1 MNWGATEASSY
12 DGRLMFETHGPSDGI
27 KGGIYNDNILNDNEL
42 HIGVLV
48 SNENNLYLYSDGKEN
63 SDVKSNVGIF
73 GTSGTNNIT
82 IAGSTFIHDELSY
95 SGYLYE
101 IIIFDNSSL
110 SNVIK
115 INNYLSNKWNLT
127 STVDSDD
134 DGIVD
139 ASDPFPTDPN
149 KWISFPQA
157 LRDNASDNFTAM
169 NGLALWLDATNI
181 DGNTNSNLSHNNPI
195 NEWKDLSGNNNHLL
209 ASTSGSVSFNS
220 SEINPKINFDG
231 NGYLSISDKE
241 KLKFTQNPHSIFIV
255 TNPSAIIEN
264 DIISTNLIDHAQGG
278 VLLMFYQNR
287 IRSHLFKPTLNF
299 IDSSIEVN
307 TNTEY
312 ILGHI
317 VNNEIIKISINSTSY
332 ETKSLVGTT
341 THNSND
347 FIIGARQQGDSRRF
361 IGTISEV
368 LVFNKEVELNEQI
381 KIYNYLSNKWNLTST
396 VDSDGDGLMDA
407 DDSQPTLPN

>member
-1 MNWGATEASSY
+1 
-12 DGRLMFETHGPSDGI
+12 
-27 KGGIYNDNILNDNEL
+27 
-42 HIGVLV
+42 
-48 SNENNLYLYSDGKEN
+48 
-63 SDVKSNVGIF
+63 
-73 GTSGTNNIT
+73 
-82 IAGSTFIHDELSY
+82 
-95 SGYLYE
+95 
-101 IIIFDNSSL
+101 
-110 SNVIK
+110 
-115 INNYLSNKWNLT
+115 
-127 STVDSDD
+127 
-134 DGIVD
+134 
-139 ASDPFPTDPN
+139 
-149 KWISFPQA
+149 
-157 LRDNASDNFTAM
+157 AM

-220 SEINPKINFDG
+220 SEINPKISFDG

-264 DIISTNLIDHAQGG
+264 DIISTNLVDHSQGG

-317 VNNEIIKISINSTSY
+317 VNNESIKIAINSTSY

-341 THNSND
+341 TQNS
-347 FIIGARQQGDSRRF
+347 
-361 IGTISEV
+361 
-368 LVFNKEVELNEQI
+368 
-381 KIYNYLSNKWNLTST
+381 
-396 VDSDGDGLMDA
+396 
-407 DDSQPTLPN
+407 

>member
-1 MNWGATEASSY
+1 
-12 DGRLMFETHGPSDGI
+12 
-27 KGGIYNDNILNDNEL
+27 
-42 HIGVLV
+42 
-48 SNENNLYLYSDGKEN
+48 
-63 SDVKSNVGIF
+63 
-73 GTSGTNNIT
+73 
-82 IAGSTFIHDELSY
+82 
-95 SGYLYE
+95 
-101 IIIFDNSSL
+101 
-110 SNVIK
+110 
-115 INNYLSNKWNLT
+115 
-127 STVDSDD
+127 
-134 DGIVD
+134 
-139 ASDPFPTDPN
+139 
-149 KWISFPQA
+149 
-157 LRDNASDNFTAM
+157 
-169 NGLALWLDATNI
+169 
-181 DGNTNSNLSHNNPI
+181 
-195 NEWKDLSGNNNHLL
+195 
-209 ASTSGSVSFNS
+209 
-220 SEINPKINFDG
+220 INPKISFDG

-317 VNNEIIKISINSTSY
+317 VNNESIKIAINSASY

-341 THNSND
+341 TQNSND

-361 IGTISEV
+361 LGTISEV

-396 VDSDGDGLMDA
+396 VDSDGDGLIDA